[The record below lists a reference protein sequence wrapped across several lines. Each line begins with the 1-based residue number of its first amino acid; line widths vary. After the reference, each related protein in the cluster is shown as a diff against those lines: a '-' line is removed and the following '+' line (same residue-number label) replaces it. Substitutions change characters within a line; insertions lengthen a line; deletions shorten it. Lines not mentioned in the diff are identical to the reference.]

1 MYNAM
6 ETTKRR
12 HFDYLSHLESRRT
25 KFNLEPSQLENEMLT
40 QLLRDHDEQVNA
52 FKAASQKLR
61 QSDPKAFDALW
72 SYVNDINNALKQ
84 FQDREAN

>member
-12 HFDYLSHLESRRT
+12 HFDYLGHLESRHT
-25 KFNLEPSQLENEMLT
+25 KFNLEPSQLENEILAR
-40 QLLRDHDEQVNA
+40 LLRDHDEQVKA
-52 FKAASQKLR
+52 FKTASQKLR

-72 SYVNDINNALKQ
+72 NYINDINNALKPS
-84 FQDREAN
+84 QDREAN